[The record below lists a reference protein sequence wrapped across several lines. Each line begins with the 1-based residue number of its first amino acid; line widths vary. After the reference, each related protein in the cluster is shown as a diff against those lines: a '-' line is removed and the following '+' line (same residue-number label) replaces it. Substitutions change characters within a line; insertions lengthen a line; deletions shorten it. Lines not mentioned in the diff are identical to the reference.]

1 MIQKIALGVAVV
13 ALGLGVVNFMSNSNE
28 SKEIKPEMVMED
40 TSEETEEGLVPRI
53 AFVRG
58 DSINLQYQ
66 FIIDKEDELIS
77 LGQVSERKLSRQL
90 KKAETEYQ
98 ELVTYLQGGSA
109 TESDMAAGQQR
120 LMQLEQEL
128 QNAQAIEQQ
137 SLGRKEADF
146 QQEIA
151 GRLSSFL
158 ERYANDNDYD
168 LILNWGFSREGVLY
182 GQEPYDITRD
192 VINQLNAEYTAEF
205 APEIPEE

>member
-1 MIQKIALGVAVV
+1 MIQKIALGIAVV
-13 ALGLGVVNFMSNSNE
+13 ALGLGVVNFMSNDNTPE
-28 SKEIKPEMVMED
+28 EIAPEMVMED
-40 TSEETEEGLVPRI
+40 TTTEAEEGLVPRI

-98 ELVTYLQGGSA
+98 ELVTYLQSGSA

-120 LMQLEQEL
+120 LMVLEQEL

-151 GRLSSFL
+151 DRLSSFL
-158 ERYANDNDYD
+158 ERYANDNEYD

-182 GQEPYDITRD
+182 GQAPYDITRD
-192 VINQLNAEYTAEF
+192 VINQLNAEYAAEF

>member
-1 MIQKIALGVAVV
+1 MIQKIALVVAVV
-13 ALGLGVVNFMSNSNE
+13 ALGLGVVNFMSNS
-28 SKEIKPEMVMED
+28 KD
-40 TSEETEEGLVPRI
+40 SEEIQSEIVMDDTAEDAEEGAVPRI

-58 DSINLQYQ
+58 DSVNLQYQ

-77 LGQVSERKLSRQL
+77 LGQVSERKLERKL
-90 KKAETEYQ
+90 KSAETEYQ

-137 SLGRKEADF
+137 SLGRKEAAF

-151 GRLSSFL
+151 DRLSSFL
-158 ERYANDNDYD
+158 ERYAKNNDYD

-192 VINQLNAEYTAEF
+192 VINQLNAEYAAEF